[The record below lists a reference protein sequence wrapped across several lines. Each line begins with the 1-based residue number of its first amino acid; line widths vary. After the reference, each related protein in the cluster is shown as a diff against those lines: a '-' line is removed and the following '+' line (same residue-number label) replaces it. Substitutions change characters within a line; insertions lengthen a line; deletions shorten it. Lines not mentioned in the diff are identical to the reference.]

1 MTVTDQPTTVS
12 AATDR
17 ATAGATTGSPGVD
30 RFALASLDLYRD
42 IHKGIRAE
50 LFAVTAEAG
59 SLDPAGAE
67 SRAALAAHVAFVAD
81 VLVSHAE
88 HEDAVIQPALEA
100 HLPDLAEAIE
110 REHQALDAIVASLR
124 AQGRDVVEGRSGSER
139 QDVQRLYLELG
150 RFTGRYLTHQ
160 DMEERQVMPALE
172 RAVGTEAVM
181 AMNEAIVS
189 SIPPDEMARSL
200 AFMLPAMNV
209 DDRTELLGG
218 MRAAAPP
225 EVFAGVWG
233 LTGSVLAPTDRT
245 AVATRL
251 GLA

>member
-1 MTVTDQPTTVS
+1 MTVTDRPDAPSTDQAPTTI
-12 AATDR
+12 
-17 ATAGATTGSPGVD
+17 D
-30 RFALASLDLYRD
+30 RFALAGFDLYRD

-59 SLDPAGAE
+59 SLDPADTAG
-67 SRAALAAHVAFVAD
+67 RAALADHVAFVAD
-81 VLVSHAE
+81 VLQSHAE
-88 HEDAVIQPALEA
+88 HEDEVIQPALEV
-100 HLPDLAEAIE
+100 HLPDQAEAIE
-110 REHQALDAIVASLR
+110 AEHAALDAIVASLR
-124 AQGRDVVEGRSGSER
+124 AQGRDVVEGRPRSER

-172 RAVGTEAVM
+172 RAVGTEAVI

-189 SIPPDEMARSL
+189 GIPPDEMARSL

-209 DDRTELLGG
+209 DDRAELLGG
-218 MRAAAPP
+218 MQAGAPP
-225 EVFAGVWG
+225 EVFAGVWS
-233 LTGSVLAPTDRT
+233 LTGSVLAPADRA